1 MTPASVGQFEAITEF
16 SYGHDRSGGG
26 SHLRGKLIRV
36 HGEETIMQERPLGLM
51 IWLRMARFVQRSN
64 HISTEYLS
72 QWGLTVAQFEVL
84 STVRAYQPVTQTDL
98 AARLTVSCGGISRML
113 TRLEAENLI
122 TRSPEWK
129 TNYISLTQTGRE
141 KLRAAYPGQVELQAS
156 MFDDVLDETEQKQL
170 YALLRK
176 VHKNSLKKQAPTTS
190 APEPSLDTQTMKA
203 R

>member
-1 MTPASVGQFEAITEF
+1 MV
-16 SYGHDRSGGG
+16 
-26 SHLRGKLIRV
+26 
-36 HGEETIMQERPLGLM
+36 QERPLGLM

-64 HISTEYLS
+64 HISNEYLS
-72 QWGLTVAQFEVL
+72 QSGLTIAQFEVL
-84 STVRAYQPVTQTDL
+84 SHVSAYQPVTQTDL

-113 TRLEAENLI
+113 TRLEAENLV

-129 TNYISLTQTGRE
+129 TNYISLTETGRE
-141 KLRAAYPGQVELQAS
+141 KLRAVYPRQVELQAS

-176 VHKNSLKKQAPTTS
+176 VHKNSLKKQAPTTFT
-190 APEPSLDTQTMKA
+190 PEPNPEALKA

>member
-1 MTPASVGQFEAITEF
+1 MV
-16 SYGHDRSGGG
+16 
-26 SHLRGKLIRV
+26 
-36 HGEETIMQERPLGLM
+36 QERPLGLM

-64 HISTEYLS
+64 HISNEYLS
-72 QWGLTVAQFEVL
+72 QSGLTVAQFEVL
-84 STVRAYQPVTQTDL
+84 SHVSAYQPVTQTDL

-113 TRLEAENLI
+113 TRLEAENLV

-129 TNYISLTQTGRE
+129 TNYISLTEAGRE
-141 KLRAAYPGQVELQAS
+141 KLRAVYPGQVELQAS

-176 VHKNSLKKQAPTTS
+176 VHKNSLKKQAPTTFT
-190 APEPSLDTQTMKA
+190 PEPNPEALKA

>member
-1 MTPASVGQFEAITEF
+1 
-16 SYGHDRSGGG
+16 
-26 SHLRGKLIRV
+26 
-36 HGEETIMQERPLGLM
+36 MQERPLGLM

-64 HISTEYLS
+64 HISNEYLS
-72 QWGLTVAQFEVL
+72 QSGLTIAQFEVL
-84 STVRAYQPVTQTDL
+84 SHVSAYQPVTQTDL

-113 TRLEAENLI
+113 TRLEAENLV

-129 TNYISLTQTGRE
+129 TNYISLTETGRE
-141 KLRAAYPGQVELQAS
+141 KLRAVYPGQVELQAS

-176 VHKNSLKKQAPTTS
+176 VHKNSLKKQAPTTFT
-190 APEPSLDTQTMKA
+190 PEPNPEALKA

>member
-1 MTPASVGQFEAITEF
+1 MV
-16 SYGHDRSGGG
+16 
-26 SHLRGKLIRV
+26 
-36 HGEETIMQERPLGLM
+36 QERPLGLM

-64 HISTEYLS
+64 HISNEYLS
-72 QWGLTVAQFEVL
+72 QSGLTIAQFEVL
-84 STVRAYQPVTQTDL
+84 SHVSAYQPVTQTDL

-113 TRLEAENLI
+113 TRLEAENLV

-129 TNYISLTQTGRE
+129 TNYISLTETGRE
-141 KLRAAYPGQVELQAS
+141 KLRAVYPGQVELQAS

-176 VHKNSLKKQAPTTS
+176 VHKNSLKKQAPTTFT
-190 APEPSLDTQTMKA
+190 PEPNPEALKA

>member
-1 MTPASVGQFEAITEF
+1 
-16 SYGHDRSGGG
+16 
-26 SHLRGKLIRV
+26 
-36 HGEETIMQERPLGLM
+36 MQERPLGLM

-64 HISTEYLS
+64 HISNEYLS
-72 QWGLTVAQFEVL
+72 QSGLTVAQFEVL
-84 STVRAYQPVTQTDL
+84 SHVSAYQPVTQTDL

-129 TNYISLTQTGRE
+129 TKYISLTETGRE
-141 KLRAAYPGQVELQAS
+141 KLRAVYLGQVELQAS

-176 VHKNSLKKQAPTTS
+176 VHKNSMKKRAPRMY
-190 APEPSLDTQTMKA
+190 APEPSSDPHKESTVTTK
-203 R
+203 

>member
-1 MTPASVGQFEAITEF
+1 
-16 SYGHDRSGGG
+16 
-26 SHLRGKLIRV
+26 
-36 HGEETIMQERPLGLM
+36 MQERPLGLM

-113 TRLEAENLI
+113 TRLEAEDLI
-122 TRSPEWK
+122 ARSPEWK
-129 TNYISLTQTGRE
+129 TKYISLTETGRE
-141 KLRAAYPGQVELQAS
+141 KLRAVYAGQVELQAS

-176 VHKNSLKKQAPTTS
+176 VHRNSRTKLAPTRP
-190 APEPSLDTQTMKA
+190 APELVSDPHDESTVTAND
-203 R
+203 